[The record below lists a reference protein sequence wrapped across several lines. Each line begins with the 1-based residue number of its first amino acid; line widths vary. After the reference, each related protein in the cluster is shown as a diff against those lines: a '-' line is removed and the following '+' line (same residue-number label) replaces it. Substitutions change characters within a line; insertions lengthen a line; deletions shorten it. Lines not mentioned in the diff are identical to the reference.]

1 MMKVA
6 TVCDRSVPLSMILR
20 QRGMISVCRRKL
32 MTDGS
37 STLTRA
43 PTTPRDVSLRY
54 SNERPLLTVFKNG
67 YKKRVMWALTNSG
80 LVSLCDATH

>member
-1 MMKVA
+1 MKVA
-6 TVCDRSVPLSMILR
+6 TVWDKSVPLSMILR

-54 SNERPLLTVFKNG
+54 SKERPLLTVFRNG
-67 YKKRVMWALTNSG
+67 YRNKVIWALTNNG
-80 LVSLCDATH
+80 LVFLCDATH